1 MKLASAGDFSA
12 EGGKVYFQTHIYFKF
27 FLQSFFDL
35 PGSYKFSVLTGKG
48 RIVDQEIKRDGR
60 LVDRNR
66 GQGNFIL
73 VASNSFSNV
82 DIRNTG
88 DDDNISGRD
97 FRHIFSGHPFESEK
111 FCYLCFARFI
121 SYSFF
126 NKNLLAGFY
135 LAAVYAD
142 DRQPAQEIVVS
153 QVKNL
158 SHKIIFCLS

>member
-1 MKLASAGDFSA
+1 MKLASAGNFSA
-12 EGGKVYFQTHIYFKF
+12 EGGKFHFQTHIYFKF

-35 PGSYKFSVLTGKG
+35 PGSYKFAVLTGQWTV
-48 RIVDQEIKRDGR
+48 VDQKIKRDGR
-60 LVDRNR
+60 LVNRNR

-73 VASNSFSNV
+73 IASNSFSNV
-82 DIRNTG
+82 YIRNAG
-88 DDDNISGRD
+88 DDDDVPGRD

-111 FCYLCFARFI
+111 FCYLCFVGFI

-135 LAAVYAD
+135 LATVYAGD
-142 DRQPAQEIVVS
+142 SQTAQEIVVS

-158 SHKIIFCLS
+158 SHKIVFCLS